1 MADAT
6 AEISREN
13 TVNAH
18 RPPQSHV
25 AGLGMNEMKATIE
38 YKDTIVT
45 ARLMRKFFILFDLS
59 GRPLCIYSGLRPTSD
74 SGMATLVIYAPI

>member
-1 MADAT
+1 MALAT

-13 TVNAH
+13 TANAP

-38 YKDTIVT
+38 
-45 ARLMRKFFILFDLS
+45 
-59 GRPLCIYSGLRPTSD
+59 
-74 SGMATLVIYAPI
+74 